1 MKLKKE
7 QGESTLQAGNN
18 ETIMFMKKN
27 KIPVTRQNYLDLVYG
42 GNPPEELGAEE
53 LLDIPDF
60 NKTLDESI
68 NEAIN
73 NNGNI

>member
-1 MKLKKE
+1 
-7 QGESTLQAGNN
+7 
-18 ETIMFMKKN
+18 MKKN